1 MQPLERLGE
10 STDLRLLNDVV
21 DLICERKDLTAVIY
35 DICNYQESDS
45 GCAFGKVSAIATS
58 FIYANILCSLIVYH
72 LTGKLTYNTFLN
84 VESPLKSEL
93 YIESVSF
100 VKHLLLF

>member
-21 DLICERKDLTAVIY
+21 DLICEKKDLTAVIY

-45 GCAFGKVSAIATS
+45 ACGKKAQVSKDIEIRLYPLLITTRLFSAF
-58 FIYANILCSLIVYH
+58 
-72 LTGKLTYNTFLN
+72 
-84 VESPLKSEL
+84 
-93 YIESVSF
+93 
-100 VKHLLLF
+100 

>member
-1 MQPLERLGE
+1 MKDLLIRIAQALVDDPEQIRVTEIKAQPLERLGE

-45 GCAFGKVSAIATS
+45 GCAFGKVSVINPPS
-58 FIYANILCSLIVYH
+58 FLSISSHQLIPQCSI
-72 LTGKLTYNTFLN
+72 
-84 VESPLKSEL
+84 
-93 YIESVSF
+93 
-100 VKHLLLF
+100 

>member
-1 MQPLERLGE
+1 MQPPERLGE

-45 GCAFGKVSAIATS
+45 ACVYGKISKVLTS
-58 FIYANILCSLIVYH
+58 PIFM
-72 LTGKLTYNTFLN
+72 G
-84 VESPLKSEL
+84 
-93 YIESVSF
+93 
-100 VKHLLLF
+100 

>member
-21 DLICERKDLTAVIY
+21 DLICEKKDLTAVIY

-45 GCAFGKVSAIATS
+45 ACVYGKKSQV
-58 FIYANILCSLIVYH
+58 
-72 LTGKLTYNTFLN
+72 LTRPFF
-84 VESPLKSEL
+84 VRHSQ
-93 YIESVSF
+93 YICIF
-100 VKHLLLF
+100 

>member
-21 DLICERKDLTAVIY
+21 DLICEKKDLTAVIY

-45 GCAFGKVSAIATS
+45 GCAFGKKCQVLNPSI
-58 FIYANILCSLIVYH
+58 FGLISLDI
-72 LTGKLTYNTFLN
+72 TGFLM
-84 VESPLKSEL
+84 L
-93 YIESVSF
+93 
-100 VKHLLLF
+100 

>member
-21 DLICERKDLTAVIY
+21 DLICEKKDLTAVIY

-45 GCAFGKVSAIATS
+45 ACVYGKQICSRNSVKFGADFT
-58 FIYANILCSLIVYH
+58 
-72 LTGKLTYNTFLN
+72 
-84 VESPLKSEL
+84 
-93 YIESVSF
+93 
-100 VKHLLLF
+100 

>member
-45 GCAFGKVSAIATS
+45 GCAFGKITQVLT
-58 FIYANILCSLIVYH
+58 SLIFMRLSQRLSKKVQ
-72 LTGKLTYNTFLN
+72 LVVNFFLDFAI
-84 VESPLKSEL
+84 L
-93 YIESVSF
+93 
-100 VKHLLLF
+100 